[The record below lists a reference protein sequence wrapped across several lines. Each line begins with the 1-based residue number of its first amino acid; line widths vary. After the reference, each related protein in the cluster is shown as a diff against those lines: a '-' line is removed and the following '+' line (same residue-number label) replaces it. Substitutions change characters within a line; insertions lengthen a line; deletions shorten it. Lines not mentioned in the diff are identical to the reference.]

1 MNIIVL
7 RKSIYTY
14 TEVIH
19 TRSGGPGG
27 QNVNKVNTK
36 VTLRISLNK
45 LSGLSFE
52 EKDQLKR
59 ALTHRITCDGEI
71 MVSASENRL
80 QKINLESA
88 FSKMEKLIVLS
99 ACLPKKR
106 KPTNPSKAVKEKRH
120 HSKQIHSLKKQSRSH
135 QPTSGF

>member
-36 VTLRISLNK
+36 VTLRIGLNK
-45 LSGLSFE
+45 LSGLSLE
-52 EKDQLKR
+52 EKDQLEKS
-59 ALTHRITCDGEI
+59 LDHRITCDGDI
-71 MVSASENRL
+71 MVSSSENRL

-88 FSKMEKLIVLS
+88 FSKMEKLIISS

-106 KPTNPSKAVKEKRH
+106 KPTSLSKDVKEKRH
-120 HSKQIHSLKKQSRSH
+120 HAKQMHSLKKQSR
-135 QPTSGF
+135 QRV